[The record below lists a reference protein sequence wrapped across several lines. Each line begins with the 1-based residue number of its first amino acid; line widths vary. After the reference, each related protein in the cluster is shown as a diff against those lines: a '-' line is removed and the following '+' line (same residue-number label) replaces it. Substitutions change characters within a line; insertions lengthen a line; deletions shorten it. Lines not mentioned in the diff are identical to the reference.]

1 VRLTNAGKAF
11 IWGYGLL
18 GLISLTAYASG
29 GPRGTQIFGTSFAI
43 FLVSLVIL
51 FLIHRY
57 LSNRRLFGSGPIWP
71 LFESKDEKD
80 KQEKSEWEEHFKN
93 EKRKMEEQF
102 DQEKSEWQKQFN
114 QDNRKKEETISD
126 SDISDLKKYYQ
137 ILDLAENASSTEIK
151 NSFREGIKFYHPDKF
166 ESKSPEDKERA
177 KKKAEKINVA
187 YEELQKAGKV
197 D

>member
-1 VRLTNAGKAF
+1 MH
-11 IWGYGLL
+11 LL
-18 GLISLTAYASG
+18 VL
-29 GPRGTQIFGTSFAI
+29 
-43 FLVSLVIL
+43 
-51 FLIHRY
+51 
-57 LSNRRLFGSGPIWP
+57 W
-71 LFESKDEKD
+71 ESEAVKD

-93 EKRKMEEQF
+93 EKRKLEEQF
-102 DQEKSEWQKQFN
+102 YQEKSEWEQRQFD
-114 QDNRKKEETISD
+114 QDKRKKEETISD
-126 SDISDLKKYYQ
+126 SDLSDLKKYYQ

-197 D
+197 N